1 MAYWLFKTEPDV
13 FSIDDLKNR
22 PKQVEHWDG
31 VRNYQAR
38 NFMRDEIKLGDLVLI
53 YHSNAKPLGVAGVA
67 EVVKEAYP
75 DHTQFD
81 KSSQYYDPKSTE
93 EKPRWYMVDVK
104 FVEKFKNFISLENL
118 KSHKELNDLIILRK
132 GNRLSITPVE
142 KKHFN
147 YIKKIGR
154 KSV

>member
-1 MAYWLFKTEPDV
+1 
-13 FSIDDLKNR
+13 
-22 PKQVEHWDG
+22 
-31 VRNYQAR
+31 
-38 NFMRDEIKLGDLVLI
+38 LVLI